1 MRIDRIEVVARL
13 FVRGPVAMKPTTGI
27 IIGPRTMREEVG
39 YEAEEVA
46 EVGVDLVEED
56 VA

>member
-13 FVRGPVAMKPTTGI
+13 FVRGPVAMKPTTGTI
-27 IIGPRTMREEVG
+27 TGPLTMREELGV
-39 YEAEEVA
+39 EAEEVV

-56 VA
+56 EA